1 MVVKQVLILVVLP
14 REPLLLPKLIELIK
28 HDIFVFRWLFI
39 IDSLVKLFVPQGVL
53 EEKRLFKRV
62 FKVFG
67 ACFPLGTGL
76 RVDFRGEGAGFKLLL
91 DLVKTALFY
100 AFLIFL
106 ALLQDKVGS
115 LGRLPRNRGIH
126 FLFSLSN
133 ERGLREL
140 ILR

>member
-1 MVVKQVLILVVLP
+1 MEVKQVLILVVLP
-14 REPLLLPKLIELIK
+14 REPLLLPKLIKLIK

-39 IDSLVKLFVPQGVL
+39 IDSLVKLFVPQGIL

-62 FKVFG
+62 FKVFC
-67 ACFPLGTGL
+67 ACLPLGSGF
-76 RVDFRGEGAGFKLLL
+76 RVYFRGESAGFKLFL
-91 DLVKTALFY
+91 DFVKTTLFN

-106 ALLQDKVGS
+106 ALLQDEVGS
-115 LGRLPRNRGIH
+115 LRRFTRNWGIH